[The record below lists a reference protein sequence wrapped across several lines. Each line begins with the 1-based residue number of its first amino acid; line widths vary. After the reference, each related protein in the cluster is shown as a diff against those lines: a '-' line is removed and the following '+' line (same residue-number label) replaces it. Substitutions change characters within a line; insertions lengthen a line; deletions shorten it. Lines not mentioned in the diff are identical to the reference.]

1 LSLSSQK
8 NGFGIRDP
16 TSRKN
21 LFRIPDPG
29 VRKAPDPGSGSAT
42 LGITNNTKQKG
53 MVKKK
58 FHDPVLLTELL
69 NSWHLDIPN
78 FLTKIP
84 KKSLKPTGT
93 RVTYSPKENGTE

>member
-1 LSLSSQK
+1 
-8 NGFGIRDP
+8 
-16 TSRKN
+16 
-21 LFRIPDPG
+21 
-29 VRKAPDPGSGSAT
+29 
-42 LGITNNTKQKG
+42 